1 VACGAGV
8 NGHVLVVMGDASLR
22 ETDVHV
28 WGRAT
33 PRAGAQSRSGG
44 GKIRMTFENVLG
56 VCGRREEGVE
66 DEELGAERVVA
77 AACGDR
83 HALVLARPRCGG
95 GGGGEDE
102 GGGGGGGGEAG
113 QRVYVWGGVER
124 GELGLELGFGALQ
137 RFLGRRVTPATLGT
151 VVHTHTACCVCRC
164 DSIKG
169 VRYLLL
175 GAERGLDL
183 CAKCLEQGQGAASFI
198 GNQYVALVCARKLPQ
213 VLSLFVLLV
222 QQHKY

>member
-1 VACGAGV
+1 
-8 NGHVLVVMGDASLR
+8 
-22 ETDVHV
+22 
-28 WGRAT
+28 
-33 PRAGAQSRSGG
+33 
-44 GKIRMTFENVLG
+44 VLG

-66 DEELGAERVVA
+66 GEELGAERVVA

-83 HALVLARPRCGG
+83 HALVLARPRC
-95 GGGGEDE
+95 
-102 GGGGGGGGEAG
+102 GGGGGGEAG

-137 RFLGRRVTPATLGT
+137 RFLGRRVTPVTLGT

-213 VLSLFVLLV
+213 VLSLFALLYWYNSTNTDAARRIAV
-222 QQHKY
+222 SAATRGRQHA